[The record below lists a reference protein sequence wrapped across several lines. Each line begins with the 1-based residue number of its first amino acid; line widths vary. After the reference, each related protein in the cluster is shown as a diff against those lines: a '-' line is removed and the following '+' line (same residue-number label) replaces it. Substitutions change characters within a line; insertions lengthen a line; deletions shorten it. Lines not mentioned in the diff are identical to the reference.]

1 METLNINYQI
11 LASIIYSIGYV
22 VAVLMSFSYYNKA
35 KKAGY
40 NIEFQMVPIVSM
52 FSWLWVILLAINWNE
67 FKEKENGKL

>member
-1 METLNINYQI
+1 MEFIDYRI
-11 LASIIYSIGYV
+11 LASIIYLMGYIV
-22 VAVLMSFSYYNKA
+22 SVLMSFSYYNKA

-67 FKEKENGKL
+67 FKAKENGKL

>member
-1 METLNINYQI
+1 METLNIDYQI

-22 VAVLMSFSYYNKA
+22 VAVLMSFSYCDNI

-67 FKEKENGKL
+67 FKAKENGKL